1 VSIRLAVALGGAL
14 GALARVIVDAALPV
28 SMLGGFP
35 ISTLLVN
42 LTGAF
47 ALAVLMARVHDP
59 LVRAGVG
66 TGMLG
71 AWTTFSALAVQTV
84 ALIEVAPVRS
94 VAYIA
99 ATLIGGVLA
108 VRLGARGA
116 RGAPATEAGAR

>member
-14 GALARVIVDAALPV
+14 GALARVIVDAALPA
-28 SMLGGFP
+28 SRLDGFP

-47 ALAVLMARVHDP
+47 ALAVLVARVRDP

-84 ALIEVAPVRS
+84 ALAEIAPVRS

-108 VRLGARGA
+108 VRLGVS
-116 RGAPATEAGAR
+116 GAPATKSGPR